1 MAQAER
7 ISEIAASIRS
17 FGRETYHRSEVLP
30 ELFSFQ
36 QELVNLTFGENAGG
50 SLKLW
55 DVESRLERLNE
66 EYGHPADE
74 ELRRFQRG
82 SRAVSNLMKSEIS
95 GNRGERMV
103 FRIIDGLMSWNRAVK
118 NVELDDGGLRTE
130 LDEVVITT
138 KCVFIVEVKNTRRD
152 IFISEDG
159 GYYRTGEYS
168 SFDCNIR
175 EKTEVKERLLRK
187 VLEQSGVINANIQTV
202 VVFTNSGIQVRNRL
216 KGLKVCFLGE
226 LRYIIDEYSGDDI
239 YTDDDMNRMES
250 GIEYA
255 RVREYYPLKQVNI
268 RQVKLDFA
276 ALMAALEDAE
286 MQRKIMKA
294 AESARAAQE
303 SMYSGNRIIAVM
315 SDKPSRLFTW
325 QNAGYAGISVIRN

>member
-138 KCVFIVEVKNTRRD
+138 KCVFIVV
-152 IFISEDG
+152 I
-159 GYYRTGEYS
+159 
-168 SFDCNIR
+168 
-175 EKTEVKERLLRK
+175 
-187 VLEQSGVINANIQTV
+187 VLS
-202 VVFTNSGIQVRNRL
+202 L
-216 KGLKVCFLGE
+216 
-226 LRYIIDEYSGDDI
+226 
-239 YTDDDMNRMES
+239 
-250 GIEYA
+250 
-255 RVREYYPLKQVNI
+255 
-268 RQVKLDFA
+268 
-276 ALMAALEDAE
+276 
-286 MQRKIMKA
+286 
-294 AESARAAQE
+294 
-303 SMYSGNRIIAVM
+303 
-315 SDKPSRLFTW
+315 
-325 QNAGYAGISVIRN
+325 